1 MSFSRSTDLRINQ
14 ESVEKK
20 PTTMSR
26 RKKGESFEDDE
37 PGLDISSLIDV
48 CFLLLIYF
56 LVTTTI
62 QPREQDLKLS
72 LPAAAPSDTP
82 PALAP
87 LFIKVDKAG
96 DIFINSG
103 AAEEM
108 VESDTSSRRLPEL
121 TNRLDGYV
129 ATAKAGGEE
138 PIVQLWADGE
148 AEQQRIV
155 DVLNCLASQEIHK
168 VTFTDLIDGP

>member
-1 MSFSRSTDLRINQ
+1 
-14 ESVEKK
+14 
-20 PTTMSR
+20 MSR
-26 RKKGESFEDDE
+26 KKKAEDLEEDE

-62 QPREQDLKLS
+62 QPREQDLRMT

-87 LFIKVDKAG
+87 MFIKVDKAG
-96 DIFINSG
+96 DVFINSG
-103 AAEEM
+103 AAEEL
-108 VESDTSSRRLPEL
+108 VESDATSRKLPEL
-121 TNRLDGYV
+121 TTRLDGYV
-129 ATAKAGGEE
+129 ATAKAGAQE
-138 PIVQLWADGE
+138 PIVQIWADGE

-155 DVLNCLASQEIHK
+155 DVLNCLAGLEINK

>member
-1 MSFSRSTDLRINQ
+1 
-14 ESVEKK
+14 
-20 PTTMSR
+20 MSR
-26 RKKGESFEDDE
+26 KKKAEGFEDDE

-62 QPREQDLKLS
+62 QPREQDLKMA

-87 LFIKVDKAG
+87 MFIRVEKSG
-96 DIFINSG
+96 DIYINSG
-103 AAEEM
+103 AAAEL
-108 VESDTSSRRLPEL
+108 VESDSNNHKLPEL
-121 TNRLDGYV
+121 TTRLDGYV
-129 ATAKAGGEE
+129 ATAKAGAQE
-138 PIVQLWADGE
+138 PIVQIWADGE

-155 DVLNCLASQEIHK
+155 DVLNCLAGVEISK

>member
-1 MSFSRSTDLRINQ
+1 
-14 ESVEKK
+14 
-20 PTTMSR
+20 MSR
-26 RKKGESFEDDE
+26 KKKAENFEDDE

-62 QPREQDLKLS
+62 QPREQDLKMS

-87 LFIKVDKAG
+87 MFIKVDKSG
-96 DIFINSG
+96 DIYINSG
-103 AAEEM
+103 PAQEL
-108 VESDTSSRRLPEL
+108 VESDSKSRSLPEL
-121 TNRLDGYV
+121 STRLDGYV
-129 ATAKAGGEE
+129 ATAKAGAQE
-138 PIVQLWADGE
+138 PIVQIWADGE

-155 DVLNCLASQEIHK
+155 DVLNCLAGVEITK
-168 VTFTDLIDGP
+168 VTFTDLIDGL

>member
-1 MSFSRSTDLRINQ
+1 
-14 ESVEKK
+14 
-20 PTTMSR
+20 MSR
-26 RKKGESFEDDE
+26 KKKSESFEDDE

-62 QPREQDLKLS
+62 QPREQDLKMS
-72 LPAAAPSDTP
+72 LPAAAPSETP

-87 LFIKVDKAG
+87 MFIKVDKSG
-96 DIFINSG
+96 DIYINSG
-103 AAEEM
+103 PAQEL
-108 VESDTSSRRLPEL
+108 VESDSESRRLPEL
-121 TNRLDGYV
+121 TTRLDGYV
-129 ATAKAGGEE
+129 ATAKAGAQE
-138 PIVQLWADGE
+138 PIVQIWADGE

-155 DVLNCLASQEIHK
+155 DVLNCLAGVEINK

>member
-1 MSFSRSTDLRINQ
+1 
-14 ESVEKK
+14 
-20 PTTMSR
+20 MSR
-26 RKKGESFEDDE
+26 KKKAENFEDDE

-62 QPREQDLKLS
+62 QPREQDLKMS

-87 LFIKVDKAG
+87 MFIMVDKSG
-96 DIFINSG
+96 DIYINSG
-103 AAEEM
+103 PAQEL
-108 VESDTSSRRLPEL
+108 VESDSSSRSLPEL
-121 TNRLDGYV
+121 STRLDGYV
-129 ATAKAGGEE
+129 ATAKAGAQE
-138 PIVQLWADGE
+138 PIVQILADGE

-155 DVLNCLASQEIHK
+155 DVLNCLAGVEITK
-168 VTFTDLIDGP
+168 VTFTDLIDGL